1 VEIGKEKAVMV
12 PVSTL
17 GLLMAIAM
25 GAEWKTESTKGV
37 AAAILDGTPVAK
49 KRAAGLYGSVQR
61 SGDGCSWLW

>member
-1 VEIGKEKAVMV
+1 METEKNVMV
-12 PVSTL
+12 PISTL

-25 GAEWKTESTKGV
+25 GAEWKTETNAKV
-37 AAAILDGTPVAK
+37 VAAILDGTPVAK